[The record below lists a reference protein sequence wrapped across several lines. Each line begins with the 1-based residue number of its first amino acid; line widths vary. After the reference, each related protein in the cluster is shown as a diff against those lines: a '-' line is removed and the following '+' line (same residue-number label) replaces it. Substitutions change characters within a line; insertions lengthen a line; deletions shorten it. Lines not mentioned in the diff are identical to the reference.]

1 MTTKNEL
8 AAAVSAQAGLTKAQ
22 AAAAVD
28 ALVDHI
34 NIEVRNGRDLT
45 VAGLGVFKRKQRE
58 ARSGRN
64 PSTGEAIQIASK
76 RIVQFKPAKAFSDA
90 VA

>member
-1 MTTKNEL
+1 MTTKNEI
-8 AAAVSAQAGLTKAQ
+8 AGAVASQAGITKAQ

-34 NIEVRNGRDLT
+34 NLGVRSGNDVT
-45 VAGLGVFKRKQRE
+45 VAGLGTFKRKTRD
-58 ARSGRN
+58 ARQGRN
-64 PSTGEAIQIASK
+64 PATGEAIQIASK
-76 RIVQFKPAKAFSDA
+76 RVVAFRPAKPFSDA

>member
-1 MTTKNEL
+1 MTTKNEI
-8 AAAVSAQAGLTKAQ
+8 AGAVAVQAGLTKAQ

-34 NIEVRNGRDLT
+34 NIEVRSGRDLT
-45 VAGLGVFKRKQRE
+45 VAGLGTFKRKTRD
-58 ARSGRN
+58 ARQGRN
-64 PSTGEAIQIASK
+64 PATGETIQIASK
-76 RIVQFKPAKAFSDA
+76 RVVSFRAAKAFSDA

>member
-1 MTTKNEL
+1 MTTKNEI
-8 AAAVSAQAGLTKAQ
+8 AAAVSKQAGLTKAQ

-45 VAGLGVFKRKQRE
+45 VAGLGTFKRKQRD
-58 ARSGRN
+58 ARQGRN
-64 PSTGEAIQIASK
+64 PATGEPVQIAAK
-76 RIVQFKPAKAFSDA
+76 RVVAFKAAKPFSDA